1 MGYNT
6 NTNGMVG
13 TGKKLAVGRIVLWT
27 GKPLSTNR
35 MRTSRRDP
43 SGTGAA
49 LKRRIAELQT
59 GLDITRRIGKTLS
72 LNEKR
77 LRSIIEHSPAVI
89 FVKDSRGRYLDIN
102 LQFEKLLGLPR
113 ETVLGRTDLE
123 IFPHAQ
129 ATAFRANDRKVFRSG
144 MALEF
149 EESARFVDGDHVS
162 LVMKFPLRQPNGKI
176 YGLCGIATDITPRKT
191 AEQALRLSEERF
203 RLLVADLRNYAI
215 FLIEPDGRV
224 ASWNAGAGRLYGYGR
239 DEIMGRNYARFFV
252 PEDLRKG
259 KPARDLKLA
268 LKQGRLEE
276 ECWRVR
282 KDGSRFW
289 ANVITTPIR
298 NEAGELLGFARVLRD
313 LTETREVEDALRQG
327 EEHYRRLF
335 NEARAMQEN
344 LRNLSNKILHVQ
356 EEERR
361 RISRELH
368 DEVGQSL
375 TAISVML
382 ATLNGT
388 GADNGQFSNKIAAA
402 QRLIEETTETIHRFA
417 RELRPALLDEL
428 GLLPALRS
436 HIKNF
441 GERTGL
447 QVHLRAS
454 PLAETLNSEAKTA
467 LFRVTQE
474 SLTNIAKHAR
484 ASRVDIDLRKSGGN
498 IRLQIADNGQ
508 SFAAEARKAGGRE
521 QRLGLLGMEERV
533 RLVNGKFTIRSA
545 PDSGTTVQVT
555 IPLQTA
561 RNPG

>member
-1 MGYNT
+1 M
-6 NTNGMVG
+6 
-13 TGKKLAVGRIVLWT
+13 
-27 GKPLSTNR
+27 P
-35 MRTSRRDP
+35 TSRRKP
-43 SGTGAA
+43 FGNGAA
-49 LKRRIAELQT
+49 LKKRIAELQAE
-59 GLDITRRIGKTLS
+59 LDVARQIGKALS

-77 LRSIIEHSPAVI
+77 LRAIIEHSPAVI
-89 FVKDSRGRYLDIN
+89 FVKDCRGRYLDIN
-102 LQFEKLLGLPR
+102 PQFERLFGLSR
-113 ETVLGRTDLE
+113 RVVLGRTDTE
-123 IFPHAQ
+123 IFPRAQ
-129 ATAFRANDRKVFRSG
+129 AAAFRANDREVFRSG

-149 EESARFVDGDHVS
+149 EECARYVDGAHVS
-162 LVMKFPLRQPNGKI
+162 VVMKFPLRRPNGKI
-176 YGLCGIATDITPRKT
+176 YGLCGIATDITPRKV

-203 RLLVADLRNYAI
+203 RLLIADVRNYAI
-215 FLIEPDGRV
+215 FLVEPDGRV
-224 ASWNAGAGRLYGYGR
+224 ASWNAGAGRLFGYGR
-239 DEIMGRNYARFFV
+239 DEIVGRNYERFFV
-252 PEDLRKG
+252 PEDIQAG
-259 KPARDLKLA
+259 KPVRDLKRA
-268 LKQGRLEE
+268 LKQDRLEE

-282 KDGSRFW
+282 KDGTRFL

-335 NEARAMQEN
+335 NEAQAMQEN
-344 LRNLSNKILHVQ
+344 LRSLSNKILHVQ

-361 RISRELH
+361 RMSRELH

-382 ATLNGT
+382 ATLNNS
-388 GADNGQFSNKIAAA
+388 GAGNGQISQKIATA

-441 GERTGL
+441 SERTGL
-447 QVHLRAS
+447 AVHLHAK
-454 PLAETLNSEAKTA
+454 PVAETLDSETKTA

-498 IRLQIADNGQ
+498 ILLRIADNGR
-508 SFAAEARKAGGRE
+508 SFPAEGRKPGGRE
-521 QRLGLLGMEERV
+521 QRLGLLGMQERV
-533 RLVNGKFTIRSA
+533 RLVNGKFSIQSSPA
-545 PDSGTTVQVT
+545 HGTTVQVT
-555 IPLQTA
+555 VPLRTT
-561 RNPG
+561 